1 MDSIENF
8 EVLLI
13 ESAYLSEVSAIVS
26 LKNFFVSHSDQIDH
40 CDGGGSLTNKGSLRS
55 NIWP

>member
-55 NIWP
+55 NI